1 MKRKFTSCLLS
12 VLYAIGGLFACISLA
27 VWSATAYVAY
37 RHISNFE
44 GAAGYAAM
52 FQMPFW
58 YLLYAALLVGAFL
71 WLRKHLWLL
80 AVAVV
85 VLGCLTMP
93 AINAI
98 TELAWDV
105 SVPTGPFGRL

>member
-1 MKRKFTSCLLS
+1 MKRKITGDLLFA
-12 VLYAIGGLFACISLA
+12 LYAIGGLFACVSLA
-27 VWSATAYVAY
+27 VWSATAYVAH
-37 RHISNFE
+37 RQVSNFE
-44 GAAGYAAM
+44 GASGYAAM

-58 YLLYAALLVGAFL
+58 YLLYAGLLIGAYL
-71 WLRKHLWLL
+71 WLRKRLGLL
-80 AVAVV
+80 VVAVV
-85 VLGCLTMP
+85 VLGCLSMP